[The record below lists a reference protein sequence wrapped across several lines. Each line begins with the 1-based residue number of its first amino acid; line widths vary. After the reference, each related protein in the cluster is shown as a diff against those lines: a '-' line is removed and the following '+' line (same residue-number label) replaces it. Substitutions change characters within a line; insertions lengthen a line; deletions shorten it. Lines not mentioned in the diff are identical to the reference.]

1 MAALTPQSF
10 PINWPGIDSCIV
22 SEILKNGGEFIRSEI
37 HQICSIVYEK
47 HEAPKQW
54 TSNLI
59 VPIPK
64 KGNPTIVSESALLLS
79 NESMSI
85 SFVATLDQ
93 YVFSDAIVGTSEWI
107 ESLTPEEIYSIELQR
122 WNDWYAIVNPPV
134 VEE

>member
-1 MAALTPQSF
+1 M
-10 PINWPGIDSCIV
+10 
-22 SEILKNGGEFIRSEI
+22 
-37 HQICSIVYEK
+37 
-47 HEAPKQW
+47 
-54 TSNLI
+54 
-59 VPIPK
+59 
-64 KGNPTIVSESALLLS
+64 NPTIVSESALLLS